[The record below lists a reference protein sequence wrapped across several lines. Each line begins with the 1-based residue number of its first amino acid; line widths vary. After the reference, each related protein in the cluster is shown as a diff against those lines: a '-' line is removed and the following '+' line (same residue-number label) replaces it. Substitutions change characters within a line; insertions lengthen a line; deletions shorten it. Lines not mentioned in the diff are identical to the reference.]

1 MLLALDRLVVEE
13 EASGT
18 AIGVNENA
26 VLSSSVS
33 SSIKAMITLELSMD
47 REGLNPEV
55 FLFLPTM
62 IIRNNHY

>member
-1 MLLALDRLVVEE
+1 
-13 EASGT
+13 
-18 AIGVNENA
+18 
-26 VLSSSVS
+26 
-33 SSIKAMITLELSMD
+33 MITLELSMD